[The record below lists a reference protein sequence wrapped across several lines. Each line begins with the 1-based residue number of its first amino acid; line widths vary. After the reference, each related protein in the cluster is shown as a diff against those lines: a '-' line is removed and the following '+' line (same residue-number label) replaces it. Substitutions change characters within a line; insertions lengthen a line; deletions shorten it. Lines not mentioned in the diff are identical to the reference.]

1 MKINTRDYELSHG
14 NSSRKQLNSAAFP
27 PRDSFVSDFRSQRG
41 SNFSNVSDLHFNGL
55 ALIERQSQFQS
66 SAGCELLSDRQDYE
80 DEEMTK
86 DIDEVDSYVSPRID
100 QFGPLSYTTTIN

>member
-1 MKINTRDYELSHG
+1 
-14 NSSRKQLNSAAFP
+14 
-27 PRDSFVSDFRSQRG
+27 
-41 SNFSNVSDLHFNGL
+41 
-55 ALIERQSQFQS
+55 
-66 SAGCELLSDRQDYE
+66 LSDRQDYE